1 MSSRILFGLFIVAFA
16 VLLSNHGIDAWSA
29 TATSSFGGRMLSS
42 TIQNGARIEMKKGK
56 ANVPPQMRGQ
66 YKKQQELAQMQR
78 EMMEASRPGAD
89 GLPVFN
95 LYVRTKRQNVRWS
108 QWHGK
113 LFIGNGCITHFFWLS
128 FCLFVD
134 LVPMRK
140 FQRRRTVGSF
150 GQVVCRRGYVVG
162 YF

>member
-1 MSSRILFGLFIVAFA
+1 
-16 VLLSNHGIDAWSA
+16 
-29 TATSSFGGRMLSS
+29 MLSS

-128 FCLFVD
+128 FVCL
-134 LVPMRK
+134 
-140 FQRRRTVGSF
+140 
-150 GQVVCRRGYVVG
+150 
-162 YF
+162 